1 MERRRHS
8 VVGMAILMKGIKNM
22 NRIFYTL
29 PFLFSGFF
37 LHGAGI
43 DNSSLLPAYR
53 PDSEVRM
60 ERRADGASESPDW
73 VKSLILAE
81 VRIDS
86 ATRKGTVR
94 DLVPVLDHLAETGV
108 NGIWLTPPLNG
119 GNGYGNFG
127 IHTISPRLTGEKMR
141 ERQWEVLKAFVDEA
155 HKRNIRVFF
164 DVVNWGVTKHEG
176 GSPLRK
182 EKPEWLGDYYPRYA
196 GWLFNWKNKE
206 LNEWFSDWLVEW
218 IQRTGIDGFRCDCAP
233 FYCGYEPFRTAK
245 EKLRKAGRKILF
257 IAEYGSS
264 RKNVFDF
271 DQVSFC
277 YKNEKGNQ
285 RVRWFTD
292 LYLKTNIV
300 DMICRGEEL
309 RMRDDYDREPG
320 RERFYT
326 LMLSCHDSPHYVVN
340 GSPIAIGYQALFAP
354 FIPLWYIGEEWN
366 NPSHFFADYYWKRD
380 KHSVPRKWNL
390 YRNGIDW
397 EAKEKNR
404 DFFDQ
409 VKKMI
414 RIRRT
419 NPDIFEYFPDDHRKS
434 NICKVTTDQS
444 GLLQAYARY
453 RNGRAVLIVPNNSGE
468 FRRFRVTIP
477 FRESGLKEG
486 IAYTIRDL
494 LTGKMVA
501 AGMMTG
507 FEIPVPAGALGVLE
521 VAPQ

>member
-1 MERRRHS
+1 
-8 VVGMAILMKGIKNM
+8 M
-22 NRIFYTL
+22 NRFFHTL
-29 PFLFSGFF
+29 PFLFPGLF
-37 LHGAGI
+37 LYGAGI
-43 DNSSLLPAYR
+43 DNSSLLPAYK

-60 ERRADGASESPDW
+60 ERRADGTSESPDW

-86 ATRKGTVR
+86 ASSDGTVKG
-94 DLVPVLDHLAETGV
+94 LIPVLDHLAEAGV

-127 IHTISPRLTGEKMR
+127 IHTISPFLTGEKTR
-141 ERQWEVLKAFVDEA
+141 ERQWQVLKTFVDEA

-182 EKPEWLGDYYPRYA
+182 EKSEWLGDYYAPYA

-206 LNEWFSDWLVEW
+206 LNEWFAARLVEW
-218 IQRTGIDGFRCDCAP
+218 ILKTGVDGFRCDCAP
-233 FYCGYEPFRTAK
+233 FYSGYEPFRAAK
-245 EKLRKAGRKILF
+245 ERLRRMGRKILL
-257 IAEYGSS
+257 IAEHGSS

-300 DMICRGEEL
+300 DMIRSGEEL

-326 LMLSCHDSPHYVVN
+326 LMLSCHDSPHYIVN
-340 GSPIAIGYQALFAP
+340 GSPVAIGYQAIFAP

-366 NPSHFFADYYWKRD
+366 NPPRFFVDHYWKRD
-380 KHSVPRKWNL
+380 KHPIPETWRL
-390 YRNGIDW
+390 YRNVIDW
-397 EAKEKNR
+397 GAKEKNR
-404 DFFDQ
+404 EFFEQ

-414 RIRRT
+414 RIRRS
-419 NPDIFEYFPDDHRKS
+419 NPDIFEYFPDDHRQS
-434 NICKVTTDQS
+434 NICKVTTDQN

-453 RNGRAVLIVPNNSGE
+453 RNGRAVLIVPNSSKSGKTI
-468 FRRFRVTIP
+468 RVSIP
-477 FRESGLKEG
+477 FEESGLRRGER
-486 IAYTIRDL
+486 YTVTDL
-494 LTGKMVA
+494 MAGKVLRNGNMTDFSAEIA
-501 AGMMTG
+501 AGG
-507 FEIPVPAGALGVLE
+507 LGVFL
-521 VAPQ
+521 VAPRKQK